1 MPLKEK
7 SDLRIVFMG
16 TPEFAVPSLRLL
28 AESGFRPEAV
38 VTGRDRPR
46 GRGLHV
52 APTPVKK
59 AAQELE
65 ITTILQPLSV
75 KDPGFARV
83 IGDLTPD
90 IIIVVAFRILPPAV
104 YTAARLGAFNLH
116 ASLLPRY
123 RGAAPIHRAV
133 MAGERETGV
142 TTFFLQASVDTGA
155 VILRRPVAIG
165 PEETTGDVH
174 DRLMQVGA
182 RAVVETVRRIAAG
195 DVRTDVQ
202 DDADAT
208 RAPKIFKEDCRLLWD
223 VPAEVVHNHCR
234 GLSPHPGAW
243 TCHGSTRFKIYRTRL
258 CKGSGRPGEVLE
270 AGAALRVACGDG
282 AIEILELQQ
291 AGHRRM
297 AAAELLNGY
306 ALKTG
311 TLFAGDGCVK

>member
-1 MPLKEK
+1 MALNEEA
-7 SDLRIVFMG
+7 DLRIVFMG
-16 TPEFAVPSLRLL
+16 TPEFAAPSLRLL

-46 GRGLHV
+46 GRGRRV

-59 AAQELE
+59 VARELG
-65 ITTILQPLSV
+65 IDTVLQPLSV

-83 IGDLTPD
+83 IGNLTPD
-90 IIIVVAFRILPPAV
+90 IIVVVAFRILPPAV
-104 YTAARLGAFNLH
+104 YTTARLGAFNLH

-155 VILRRPVAIG
+155 VILRRSIAIG

-195 DVRTDVQ
+195 NALAEAQ
-202 DDADAT
+202 DDAKAT
-208 RAPKIFKEDCRLLWD
+208 RAPKIFKEDCRLAWD
-223 VPAEVVHNHCR
+223 APAEVVHNHCR
-234 GLSPHPGAW
+234 GLSPRPGAW
-243 TCHGSTRFKIYRTRL
+243 TCHGSTRFKIHRTRL
-258 CKGSGRPGEVLE
+258 CKGSGRPGEILE
-270 AGAALRVACGDG
+270 AGAALRVACGSG

-291 AGHRRM
+291 AGRRRM
-297 AAAELLNGY
+297 AAAELLHGY
-306 ALKTG
+306 ALQTG
-311 TLFAGDGCVK
+311 TLFAGDGCV